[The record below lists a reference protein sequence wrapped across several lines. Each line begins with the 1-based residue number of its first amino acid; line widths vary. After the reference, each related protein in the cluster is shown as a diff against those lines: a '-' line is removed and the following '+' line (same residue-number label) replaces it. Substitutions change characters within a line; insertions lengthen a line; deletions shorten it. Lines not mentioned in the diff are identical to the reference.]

1 VTEVD
6 DHQWQ
11 NEACFS
17 YAEREH
23 LRGVISELRRK
34 GTAKKSFP
42 QEGTFR

>member
-6 DHQWQ
+6 DNQWQ

-23 LRGVISELRRK
+23 LRGVISELRCK
-34 GTAKKSFP
+34 GTTFSPFP
-42 QEGTFR
+42 QERTFR